1 MCNLGA
7 TYYNGE
13 GVERDIAKAREWW
26 TKAAAQGQK
35 NAIKNL
41 NFLDQTGNQ

>member
-1 MCNLGA
+1 M
-7 TYYNGE
+7 YYKGD

-26 TKAAAQGQK
+26 TKAAAQGEK

-41 NFLDQTGNQ
+41 KLINKQTTERTQ